1 MNKLLWAAG
10 LLVALSVGSNSMSLN
25 AQSSAVTP
33 RQATILESIQASV
46 IRAIGAEEGTV
57 EMATTPNILSVMRV
71 NSNMNGSTHEGR
83 NSEAREIASKVMTE
97 IKGKPEFKEIATI
110 RVDYSER
117 SSSTDES
124 KVVDSVEFRR
134 RPDGA
139 FEFHQS

>member
-1 MNKLLWAAG
+1 MNKLLLTVG
-10 LLVALSVGSNSMSLN
+10 LLVALSAGSNSTSLN

-57 EMATTPNILSVMRV
+57 EMATTPNIVSVMRI

-83 NSEAREIASKVMTE
+83 NSEAREIASKVVTE
-97 IKGKPEFKEIATI
+97 IKDKPDFKEISTI

-124 KVVDSVEFRR
+124 KVIDSVEFRR
-134 RPDGA
+134 RPDGT